1 MNVYDAVKFL
11 HILTVVFMAAPLYNL
26 IVVNERL
33 RFGKAPYAVDRYFEN
48 LIRTNAL
55 RCFIFQATAFVT
67 GIVLILLPGQSLSLL
82 FTNRILLAKFLLL
95 MLLTVLLSYVHLGIQ
110 PRIEALLAQVQGQE
124 IPSSIAEELIPW
136 RSRRKKLAGFC
147 LFFVI
152 ILVLLGLQVFVRFDL
167 LLTGLLILLAALFS
181 WRVYKTNIPYGW
193 V

>member
-1 MNVYDAVKFL
+1 MSAYDAVKFL

-48 LIRTNAL
+48 LIKTNAA
-55 RCFIFQATAFVT
+55 RCFVFQTTALVT
-67 GIVLILLPGQSLSLL
+67 GILLIPLSGQALSAL
-82 FTNRILLAKFLLL
+82 FTNKILLAKFLLL
-95 MLLTVLLSYVHLGIQ
+95 LVLSLLLSYVHFRIQ
-110 PRIEALLAQVQGQE
+110 PRIETLLAQVQGEE
-124 IPSSIAEELIPW
+124 IPAALAAELLPW
-136 RSRRKKLAGFC
+136 RSRRKKLAGLC

-152 ILVLLGLQVFVRFDL
+152 SLVLLGLQVFARFHPF
-167 LLTGLLILLAALFS
+167 LTGLLLLLAAVFS